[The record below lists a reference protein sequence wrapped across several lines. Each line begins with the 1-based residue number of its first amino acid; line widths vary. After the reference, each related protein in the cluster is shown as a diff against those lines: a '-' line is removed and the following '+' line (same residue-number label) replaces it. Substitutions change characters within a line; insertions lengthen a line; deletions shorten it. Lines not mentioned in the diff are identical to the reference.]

1 MTTIILCA
9 VCFFLAGAMFHAFVV
24 AREPGQTTIPF
35 CFPDQEI
42 PPMPVPQGIQDILA
56 TIAPAV
62 QAYAAAKVTAAEA
75 DLTAQ
80 LDAAKATA
88 DAATANAADL
98 QAKLDAMSASVVTD
112 ETDTEAALTAAVA
125 SATAP

>member
-1 MTTIILCA
+1 MTAFLGCVLIAVAII
-9 VCFFLAGAMFHAFVV
+9 VHAFMTADRPGSV
-24 AREPGQTTIPF
+24 RCEPF
-35 CFPDQEI
+35 DFPDQEF

-80 LDAAKATA
+80 LNAAKATA
-88 DAATANAADL
+88 DAATANATDL
-98 QAKLDAMSASVVTD
+98 QAKLDAMSASVVAD